1 VIFKHEFQNRHPIQS
16 FVRQGKPQRKNFR
29 LTPPQKT
36 EHDATRSG
44 VMRKLYLLGF
54 FAAAI
59 LALAA
64 RADIIPSITTAT
76 DITPAGAGDFS
87 WNYSATLTQ
96 DENVMRHDFFTIYD
110 FAGYMPGGNTQ
121 PAGWTFSAALIGT
134 TPGKVTP
141 VDNPNLFNLTWTYIG
156 NTQIGPQSLG
166 IFSAVS
172 NTNLPTSGEF
182 AAEATKN
189 SGDLAG
195 TKIDNIGNVAVPV
208 PEMSALLP
216 MIGVVGFGAIG
227 LARFYLRHRRERSR
241 SGAFRVAD

>member
-1 VIFKHEFQNRHPIQS
+1 MIFKHEFQNGHPVQS

-29 LTPPQKT
+29 LTPRQKI

-76 DITPAGAGDFS
+76 DITPAGAVNFN

-96 DENVMRHDFFTIYD
+96 DENVLRHDFFTIYD
-110 FAGYMPGGNTQ
+110 FAGYVPGGNTQ

-141 VDNPNLFNLTWTYIG
+141 IDNPNLFNLTWTYTG
-156 NTQIGPQSLG
+156 STLIGPQSLG
-166 IFSAVS
+166 IFSAIS
-172 NTNLPTSGEF
+172 HTNLPTSGEF
-182 AAEATKN
+182 ASEATKN
-189 SGDLAG
+189 SGDQAG
-195 TKIDNIGNVAVPV
+195 TKIDNIGNVAVPI

-216 MIGVVGFGAIG
+216 MIGVVGFGVIG
-227 LARFYLRHRRERSR
+227 LTLSYRRQRRAS
-241 SGAFRVAD
+241 

>member
-1 VIFKHEFQNRHPIQS
+1 
-16 FVRQGKPQRKNFR
+16 
-29 LTPPQKT
+29 
-36 EHDATRSG
+36 
-44 VMRKLYLLGF
+44 MRKFYSFGF

-59 LALAA
+59 LALTV

-76 DITPAGAGDFS
+76 DITPAGGGNFS

-96 DENVMRHDFFTIYD
+96 DENVLRHDFFTIYD
-110 FAGYMPGGNTQ
+110 FAGYVPGGNTE
-121 PAGWTFSAALIGT
+121 PAGWTFSAALIGI

-141 VDNPNLFNLTWTYIG
+141 TDNPNLFNLTWTYIG
-156 NTQIGPQSLG
+156 PTQVGPQSLG
-166 IFSAVS
+166 IFSAIA
-172 NTNLPTSGEF
+172 NTNLPRSGEF
-182 AAEATKN
+182 ASEATKN

-227 LARFYLRHRRERSR
+227 LALSCLRQRREQSR
-241 SGAFRVAD
+241 SGAFPVAD

>member
-1 VIFKHEFQNRHPIQS
+1 
-16 FVRQGKPQRKNFR
+16 
-29 LTPPQKT
+29 
-36 EHDATRSG
+36 
-44 VMRKLYLLGF
+44 MRKLYSLGF

-76 DITPAGAGDFS
+76 DITPAGGGNFS

-110 FAGYMPGGNTQ
+110 FAGYVPGENTQ
-121 PAGWTFSAALIGT
+121 PAGWTFTARLIGT

-141 VDNPNLFNLTWTYIG
+141 MDNPHLFNLTWTYTG
-156 NTQIGPQSLG
+156 TTQIGPQSLG

-195 TKIDNIGNVAVPV
+195 TKIDNIGNVAVPI

-216 MIGVVGFGAIG
+216 MIGVIGFAAIG
-227 LARFYLRHRRERSR
+227 LALSYLRQRQNAQGAALPGGRTDHSR
-241 SGAFRVAD
+241 VG

>member
-1 VIFKHEFQNRHPIQS
+1 M
-16 FVRQGKPQRKNFR
+16 QRV
-29 LTPPQKT
+29 
-36 EHDATRSG
+36 SG
-44 VMRKLYLLGF
+44 LMRKLYLVGF
-54 FAAAI
+54 CAAAI

-76 DITPAGAGDFS
+76 DITPAGGGNFS

-96 DENVMRHDFFTIYD
+96 DENVMTHDFFTIYD
-110 FAGYMPGGNTQ
+110 FAGYVPGENAQ
-121 PAGWTFSAALIGT
+121 PAGWTFSAALIGI

-141 VDNPNLFNLTWTYIG
+141 MDNPHLFNLTWTYTG
-156 NTQIGPQSLG
+156 TTQIGPQSLG

-172 NTNLPTSGEF
+172 NTNLPKNGEF

-195 TKIDNIGNVAVPV
+195 TKIDNIGNVAVPI

-216 MIGVVGFGAIG
+216 MIGVVSFGAIG
-227 LARFYLRHRRERSR
+227 LALSYLRQRRER
-241 SGAFRVAD
+241 

>member
-1 VIFKHEFQNRHPIQS
+1 
-16 FVRQGKPQRKNFR
+16 
-29 LTPPQKT
+29 
-36 EHDATRSG
+36 
-44 VMRKLYLLGF
+44 MRKSYTLGF

-76 DITPAGAGDFS
+76 DITPAGGGNFS

-110 FAGYMPGGNTQ
+110 FAGYVPGGNSQ

-134 TPGKVTP
+134 TPGKVSP
-141 VDNPNLFNLTWTYIG
+141 IDNPNLFNLTWTYTG
-156 NTQIGPQSLG
+156 PTQIGPQSLG

-172 NTNLPTSGEF
+172 TTNLSRSGEF

-189 SGDLAG
+189 SGDHAG
-195 TKIDNIGNVAVPV
+195 TKIDNIGNIAVPI

-216 MIGVVGFGAIG
+216 MIGVVGFGTIG
-227 LARFYLRHRRERSR
+227 LVMSYIRQRRERR
-241 SGAFRVAD
+241 ALATR

>member
-1 VIFKHEFQNRHPIQS
+1 MRLGKTAKRKFLLTG
-16 FVRQGKPQRKNFR
+16 RQKI
-29 LTPPQKT
+29 
-36 EHDATRSG
+36 EHVATRSK
-44 VMRKLYLLGF
+44 VMRKLYSFGL

-59 LALAA
+59 LALAV

-76 DITPAGAGDFS
+76 DVTPAGGGNFS

-96 DENVMRHDFFTIYD
+96 DENVLAHDFFTIYD
-110 FAGYMPGGNTQ
+110 FAGYVSGGNTQ
-121 PAGWTFSAALIGT
+121 PTGWTFSAALIGT

-141 VDNPNLFNLTWTYIG
+141 IDNPNLFNLTWIYMG
-156 NTQIGPQSLG
+156 STQVGPQSLG

-172 NTNLPTSGEF
+172 HTNLPTSGEF
-182 AAEATKN
+182 ASEATKN

-195 TKIDNIGNVAVPV
+195 TKVDNIGNVAVPV

-227 LARFYLRHRRERSR
+227 LALSYLRQRRERSR
-241 SGAFRVAD
+241 SGAY

>member
-1 VIFKHEFQNRHPIQS
+1 
-16 FVRQGKPQRKNFR
+16 
-29 LTPPQKT
+29 
-36 EHDATRSG
+36 
-44 VMRKLYLLGF
+44 MRKSYSLGF

-76 DITPAGAGDFS
+76 DITPAGGGNFS

-110 FAGYMPGGNTQ
+110 FAGYVPGGNSQ

-134 TPGKVTP
+134 TPGKVSP
-141 VDNPNLFNLTWTYIG
+141 IDNPNLFNLTWTYTG
-156 NTQIGPQSLG
+156 PTQIGPQSLG

-172 NTNLPTSGEF
+172 NTNLSRTGEF

-189 SGDLAG
+189 SGDHAG
-195 TKIDNIGNVAVPV
+195 TKIDNIGNIAVPI

-216 MIGVVGFGAIG
+216 MIGVVAFGTIG
-227 LARFYLRHRRERSR
+227 LVMSYIRQRRERR
-241 SGAFRVAD
+241 ALATR

>member
-1 VIFKHEFQNRHPIQS
+1 VIFKHQFQDRYRIPS
-16 FVRQGKPQRKNFR
+16 LVRLGKTAKKKFL
-29 LTPPQKT
+29 LTRPQKT
-36 EHDATRSG
+36 EQDTTRSR
-44 VMRKLYLLGF
+44 VMRKLYSLGF

-76 DITPAGAGDFS
+76 DVTPVGGGDFS

-96 DENVMRHDFFTIYD
+96 DENVVRQDFFTIYD
-110 FAGYMPGGNTQ
+110 FAGYVPGGNTQ
-121 PAGWTFSAALIGT
+121 PTGWTFSASLLGK

-141 VDNPNLFNLTWTYIG
+141 I
-156 NTQIGPQSLG
+156 
-166 IFSAVS
+166 S
-172 NTNLPTSGEF
+172 NTNLPKSGEF

-189 SGDLAG
+189 SGDHAG
-195 TKIDNIGNVAVPV
+195 TKIDNIGNVAVPI

-227 LARFYLRHRRERSR
+227 LAVSYFRQCRER
-241 SGAFRVAD
+241 